1 MIGTNDGDATYLKA
15 LSKELENKTSLLV
28 DNRQDIPD
36 FSALENHLLK
46 KIALESTIYVV
57 SSISQK
63 ERFFFDMWLNKSLYQ
78 INQSRPLLS
87 LADKGLI

>member
-1 MIGTNDGDATYLKA
+1 MIGTNDGDAKYLKA

-63 ERFFFDMWLNKSLYQ
+63 ERFFLTC
-78 INQSRPLLS
+78 
-87 LADKGLI
+87 G

>member
-63 ERFFFDMWLNKSLYQ
+63 ERFF
-78 INQSRPLLS
+78 
-87 LADKGLI
+87 